1 MNEEEKKIRVLI
13 ANPGFDGHWKGAKVT
28 MALRDAGMEVVYI
41 GNQTPQVIHKTA
53 LQEDV
58 DVIGLNLLTPES
70 KSLIIE
76 TLNIL
81 QEEKT
86 KDFLVIVGADITPE
100 EITYLKNLG
109 VGEVFSLRVEVNL
122 VVDYVKNNVVYKT

>member
-1 MNEEEKKIRVLI
+1 MNEEKKKIRALI

-28 MALRDAGMEVVYI
+28 MALRDAGMEVVYV
-41 GNQTPQVIHKTA
+41 GNQTPQAIHKTA

-58 DVIGLNLLTPES
+58 DVIGLNLLTPEG
-70 KSLIIE
+70 KSLILE
-76 TLNIL
+76 ALKIL

-86 KDFLVIVGADITPE
+86 KDILVIVGADLPPE

-109 VGEVFSLRVEVNL
+109 VGEVFSLRVDVNL
-122 VVDYVKNNVVYKT
+122 VVDYVKNNVI

>member
-1 MNEEEKKIRVLI
+1 MNEEKKKIRALI

-28 MALRDAGMEVVYI
+28 MALRDAGMEVVYV
-41 GNQTPQVIHKTA
+41 GNQTPQAIHKTA

-58 DVIGLNLLTPES
+58 DVIGLNLLTPEG
-70 KSLIIE
+70 KSLILE
-76 TLNIL
+76 VLNIL

-86 KDFLVIVGADITPE
+86 KDFLVIVGADLPPE

-109 VGEVFSLRVEVNL
+109 VGEVFSLRVEVGL
-122 VVDYVKNNVVYKT
+122 LVDYVNNNVI